1 MQPLDAGVTIA
12 PAAPVEWAL
21 SGPIAASYHRT
32 HARPL
37 ASPLSCNYNK
47 RRGGRQ
53 YGLILLSSP
62 RIYPMNAPL
71 EAPHGTGTARHL
83 RSL

>member
-53 YGLILLSSP
+53 YGL
-62 RIYPMNAPL
+62 
-71 EAPHGTGTARHL
+71 
-83 RSL
+83 